1 MTGGGSYDAGIQHG
15 KERLLCLHR
24 NENLFVGAD
33 WIVERARAVA
43 ADIDV
48 RSYPDPTASTLRRT
62 LAAHHGVPV
71 DRIFTGNGSDE
82 VLALLFAT
90 MRERYDA
97 VSTLDVCFKV
107 YPMLAARY
115 GYTAR
120 TLPGDT
126 FATGRIDAPTD
137 FRGFAVVDSPNSIT
151 GVHVA
156 PDAVLALAADPT
168 AFVVWDNVYGE
179 YAGDRIPA
187 DLPSNVAVVRSFSKF
202 YALAALRVGYC
213 IADPSVVAT
222 LDARRDVFN
231 VNGFAQ
237 AMAVDALAR
246 HEQFERHRAEMI
258 ACRTDLVERLEARGF
273 RVQPPAGHFVYAT
286 HDGIDGLELQRRLMD
301 RGVAVR
307 HFFDPPIAAQWVRIT
322 VPPPAGVDQLT
333 EALDDVLAATRG

>member
-24 NENLFVGAD
+24 NENLFVGPD
-33 WIVERARAVA
+33 WIVERARDVA
-43 ADIDV
+43 ASIDV
-48 RSYPDPTASTLRRT
+48 RSYPDPTASTLRRR
-62 LAAHHGVPV
+62 LAEHHGVPV
-71 DRIFTGNGSDE
+71 EHVFVGNGSDE

-90 MRERYDA
+90 RRDRYDA
-97 VSTLDVCFKV
+97 ISMLDVCFKV
-107 YPMLAARY
+107 YPMLAARH
-115 GYTAR
+115 GYAAR

-126 FATGRIDAPTD
+126 FTTGRIDTPTD

-151 GVHVA
+151 GVHIA
-156 PDAVLALAADPT
+156 PDDVLALAADPA

-187 DLPSNVAVVRSFSKF
+187 DLPANVAVVRSFSKF

-213 IADPSVVAT
+213 IADPSVVAA

-246 HEQFERHRAEMI
+246 HDTFERHRTEMI
-258 ACRTDLVERLEARGF
+258 ACRHDLVGLLEARGF
-273 RVQPPAGHFVYAT
+273 RVQPPAGHFVYAA
-286 HDGIDGLELQRRLMD
+286 HREIDGPEVQRRLMD

-307 HFFDPPIAAQWVRIT
+307 HFFDPPVAAPWVRIT
-322 VPPPAGVDQLT
+322 VPPRAGIDQLT